1 MYDRI
6 IGFKLSSLLQR
17 TIKSKSAGR
26 VQSVTLRMIV
36 DNDQEIKDFKPEEY
50 WTLDIVL
57 DINGTK
63 VTATL
68 DKIDGKTAA
77 IHNKEEAE
85 ALLKRVADSY
95 HVASLTKTKKRV
107 PSKLPFT
114 TSTMQQEAYNRF
126 KFSTSMT
133 QSIAQKLYEGLEVN
147 GEHVGLNEL
156 IGSKPH
162 LIVLS
167 KNDKADTL
175 VTARWIAKYNQEGI
189 TCFASNLKGEKVFK
203 VLNEMSEPLVLKK
216 REKEKKLGMKKQP
229 LKLLIVGIPNVGKST
244 LINNL
249 AGKRVA
255 RAANTPGV
263 TRSEQWIKLSG
274 DFVLLDTPG
283 ILPMNYE
290 GPLTARRLAILGSI
304 KEDVLPL
311 DELYRFL
318 FVFLRENYKNCLQNR
333 YGIEDLSKLEAEEVL
348 EIVAK
353 NRGYLLKNG
362 TFDYAKA
369 TSSIFKDF
377 QEGYFGRISL
387 ERP

>member
-1 MYDRI
+1 MNNQQQKNVHYFP
-6 IGFKLSSLLQR
+6 GHMAK
-17 TIKSKSAGR
+17 A
-26 VQSVTLRMIV
+26 LREMAPFV
-36 DNDQEIKDFKPEEY
+36 KNA
-50 WTLDIVL
+50 DIV
-57 DINGTK
+57 
-63 VTATL
+63 V
-68 DKIDGKTAA
+68 
-77 IHNKEEAE
+77 E
-85 ALLKRVADSY
+85 VAD
-95 HVASLTKTKKRV
+95 ARA
-107 PSKLPFT
+107 P
-114 TSTMQQEAYNRF
+114 
-126 KFSTSMT
+126 FSTRNPMLS
-133 QSIAQKLYEGLEVN
+133 
-147 GEHVGLNEL
+147 EL
-156 IGSKPH
+156 IGNKPH

-216 REKEKKLGMKKQP
+216 REKEKKVGMKKQP

-362 TFDYAKA
+362 TYDYAKA

-377 QEGYFGRISL
+377 QEGYFGKISL

>member
-1 MYDRI
+1 MNNQQQKNVHYFPGHMAKALREMAP
-6 IGFKLSSLLQR
+6 F
-17 TIKSKSAGR
+17 IKNA
-26 VQSVTLRMIV
+26 
-36 DNDQEIKDFKPEEY
+36 
-50 WTLDIVL
+50 DIV
-57 DINGTK
+57 
-63 VTATL
+63 V
-68 DKIDGKTAA
+68 
-77 IHNKEEAE
+77 E
-85 ALLKRVADSY
+85 VAD
-95 HVASLTKTKKRV
+95 ARA
-107 PSKLPFT
+107 P
-114 TSTMQQEAYNRF
+114 
-126 KFSTSMT
+126 FSTRNPMLS
-133 QSIAQKLYEGLEVN
+133 
-147 GEHVGLNEL
+147 EL

-255 RAANTPGV
+255 KAANTPGV

-348 EIVAK
+348 EIAAK

-377 QEGYFGRISL
+377 QEGYFGKISL

>member
-1 MYDRI
+1 MNNQQQKNVHYFP
-6 IGFKLSSLLQR
+6 GHMAK
-17 TIKSKSAGR
+17 A
-26 VQSVTLRMIV
+26 LREMAPFV
-36 DNDQEIKDFKPEEY
+36 KNA
-50 WTLDIVL
+50 DIV
-57 DINGTK
+57 
-63 VTATL
+63 V
-68 DKIDGKTAA
+68 
-77 IHNKEEAE
+77 E
-85 ALLKRVADSY
+85 VAD
-95 HVASLTKTKKRV
+95 ARA
-107 PSKLPFT
+107 P
-114 TSTMQQEAYNRF
+114 
-126 KFSTSMT
+126 FSTRNPM
-133 QSIAQKLYEGLEVN
+133 
-147 GEHVGLNEL
+147 LNEL

-290 GPLTARRLAILGSI
+290 GPLTAKRLAILGSI

-318 FVFLRENYKNCLQNR
+318 FVFLRENYKNCMQNR

-377 QEGYFGRISL
+377 QEGYFGKISL

>member
-1 MYDRI
+1 MNNQQQKNVHYFP
-6 IGFKLSSLLQR
+6 GHMAK
-17 TIKSKSAGR
+17 A
-26 VQSVTLRMIV
+26 LREMAPFV
-36 DNDQEIKDFKPEEY
+36 KNA
-50 WTLDIVL
+50 DIV
-57 DINGTK
+57 
-63 VTATL
+63 V
-68 DKIDGKTAA
+68 
-77 IHNKEEAE
+77 E
-85 ALLKRVADSY
+85 VAD
-95 HVASLTKTKKRV
+95 ARA
-107 PSKLPFT
+107 P
-114 TSTMQQEAYNRF
+114 
-126 KFSTSMT
+126 FSTRNPM
-133 QSIAQKLYEGLEVN
+133 
-147 GEHVGLNEL
+147 LNEL

-283 ILPMNYE
+283 ILPMSYE

-377 QEGYFGRISL
+377 QEGYFGKISL

>member
-1 MYDRI
+1 MNNQQQKNVHYFP
-6 IGFKLSSLLQR
+6 GHMAK
-17 TIKSKSAGR
+17 A
-26 VQSVTLRMIV
+26 LREMAPFV
-36 DNDQEIKDFKPEEY
+36 KNA
-50 WTLDIVL
+50 DIV
-57 DINGTK
+57 
-63 VTATL
+63 V
-68 DKIDGKTAA
+68 
-77 IHNKEEAE
+77 E
-85 ALLKRVADSY
+85 VAD
-95 HVASLTKTKKRV
+95 ARA
-107 PSKLPFT
+107 P
-114 TSTMQQEAYNRF
+114 
-126 KFSTSMT
+126 FSTRNPMLS
-133 QSIAQKLYEGLEVN
+133 
-147 GEHVGLNEL
+147 EL

-216 REKEKKLGMKKQP
+216 REKEKKLSMKKQP

-377 QEGYFGRISL
+377 QEGYFGKISL

>member
-1 MYDRI
+1 MNNQQQKNVHYFP
-6 IGFKLSSLLQR
+6 GHMAK
-17 TIKSKSAGR
+17 A
-26 VQSVTLRMIV
+26 LREMAPFV
-36 DNDQEIKDFKPEEY
+36 KNA
-50 WTLDIVL
+50 DIV
-57 DINGTK
+57 
-63 VTATL
+63 V
-68 DKIDGKTAA
+68 
-77 IHNKEEAE
+77 E
-85 ALLKRVADSY
+85 VAD
-95 HVASLTKTKKRV
+95 ARA
-107 PSKLPFT
+107 P
-114 TSTMQQEAYNRF
+114 
-126 KFSTSMT
+126 FSTRNP
-133 QSIAQKLYEGLEVN
+133 L
-147 GEHVGLNEL
+147 LNEL
-156 IGSKPH
+156 IGNKPH

-216 REKEKKLGMKKQP
+216 REKEKKVGMKKQP

-362 TFDYAKA
+362 TYDYVKA

-377 QEGYFGRISL
+377 QEGYFGKISL

>member
-1 MYDRI
+1 MNNQQQKNVHYFP
-6 IGFKLSSLLQR
+6 GHMAK
-17 TIKSKSAGR
+17 A
-26 VQSVTLRMIV
+26 LREMAPFV
-36 DNDQEIKDFKPEEY
+36 KNA
-50 WTLDIVL
+50 DIV
-57 DINGTK
+57 
-63 VTATL
+63 V
-68 DKIDGKTAA
+68 
-77 IHNKEEAE
+77 E
-85 ALLKRVADSY
+85 VAD
-95 HVASLTKTKKRV
+95 ARA
-107 PSKLPFT
+107 P
-114 TSTMQQEAYNRF
+114 
-126 KFSTSMT
+126 FSTRNPMLS
-133 QSIAQKLYEGLEVN
+133 
-147 GEHVGLNEL
+147 EL

-229 LKLLIVGIPNVGKST
+229 LKLLIVGIPNVGKRT

-318 FVFLRENYKNCLQNR
+318 FVFLRENYKNCMQNR

-362 TFDYAKA
+362 TFDFAKA

-377 QEGYFGRISL
+377 QEGYFGKISL